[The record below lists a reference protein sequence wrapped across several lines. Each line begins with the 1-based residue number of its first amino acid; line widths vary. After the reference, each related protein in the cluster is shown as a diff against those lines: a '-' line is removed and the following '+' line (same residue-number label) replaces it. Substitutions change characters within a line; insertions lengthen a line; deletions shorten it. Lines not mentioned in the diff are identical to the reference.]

1 MAGGGQGS
9 NPWAGTAPRGAGG
22 GAFGNQQPFGGFPTS
37 PYNANPWTN
46 TGPRGAGGGPFGGG
60 YRPGGPS
67 VTMPGSIDPRF
78 MGGGLETGGTSPV
91 PAQPNPTLSP
101 PTMSTGFRVD
111 ENPGSMNKPFSGVG
125 QQFTGSVPGSFSGQN
140 TQQPAYSGEYFKPGQ
155 TLTVDQLPA
164 WNKWREA
171 GMPSAPQAGGTPPT
185 NIYGGPGSGAPY
197 DPRTPG
203 YQIGPNIGSGGW
215 QTMLRQSAMGAGMD
229 PNAFIQERGLQP
241 LWGNQQQPWEPQ
253 APPAGMGLSELLR
266 RYRGF

>member
-22 GAFGNQQPFGGFPTS
+22 GAYGGTPYGGFPTS
-37 PYNANPWTN
+37 PVNSNPWTS

-67 VTMPGSIDPRF
+67 VTMPGSVDPRF
-78 MGGGLETGGTSPV
+78 MTGGLETGGTSPV
-91 PAQPNPTLSP
+91 PTQPNPTLSN

-111 ENPGSMNKPFSGVG
+111 ESPGSMNQSFGGVG
-125 QQFTGSVPGSFSGQN
+125 QQFTGQGGPGNFSS
-140 TQQPAYSGEYFKPGQ
+140 QPAYSGEYFKPGQ
-155 TLTVDQLPA
+155 TLTADQLPA

-171 GMPSAPQAGGTPPT
+171 GMPSAPSAAAGGAGAPPT

-197 DPRTPG
+197 DPTTPG
-203 YQIGPNIGSGGW
+203 YQPGAGW
-215 QTMLRQSAMGAGMD
+215 QTMLRQYAMRDGQSN
-229 PNAFIQERGLQP
+229 PNQYVTDRGLSP
-241 LWGNQQQPWEPQ
+241 MWGGQQQPWEPQ
-253 APPAGMGLSELLR
+253 GFGGSLSQLLQ